1 MDNNEKLDIIIA
13 KLDTLGKMDTR
24 MGKMESKMDKMDA
37 RMGKMESKVDKM
49 DARMGKMESKM
60 DKMDARMNKMESKL
74 DKLDYDVRDVRLT
87 LENETNK
94 NIMRV
99 AEGHLDLSRK
109 LDEALKIDN
118 EKEMIA
124 IRVTILENELRRVK
138 ERVEQIA

>member
-13 KLDTLGKMDTR
+13 KLDTLGKMDT
-24 MGKMESKMDKMDA
+24 

-74 DKLDYDVRDVRLT
+74 DKLDYDVRDVKLT
-87 LENETNK
+87 LENETNR

-118 EKEMIA
+118 EKEMIT
-124 IRVTILENELRRVK
+124 IRLTILENELRRVK

>member
-13 KLDTLGKMDTR
+13 
-24 MGKMESKMDKMDA
+24 
-37 RMGKMESKVDKM
+37 
-49 DARMGKMESKM
+49 
-60 DKMDARMNKMESKL
+60 
-74 DKLDYDVRDVRLT
+74 
-87 LENETNK
+87 
-94 NIMRV
+94 
-99 AEGHLDLSRK
+99 K